1 MTIRVLHV
9 LGGLARGGVER
20 WLLHALGAVDR
31 HELAMDF
38 AVHAEGPCAYDD
50 AARRLGA
57 LVFSCRDP
65 HRPWLYAPRF
75 LSLLE
80 KHGPYDVVHSHVHH
94 FSGLPLLL
102 AAHAGVPVRIAHS
115 HCEGLTGPGGLAR
128 HAYEATMVQ
137 LLRRHA
143 VAWLACSEGAAQAL
157 FGDGWRSDP
166 RLRVFRTAIDLDA
179 FRGPPLARERLGL
192 LPDDVAIAHVG
203 SFTGA
208 KNHRFL
214 LEIAKAFAAVE
225 PKARLVLI
233 GDGPL
238 RPAIEHQILESGL
251 AGRVILAGER
261 DDVPAAL
268 LAMDGF
274 LLPSLRE
281 GLPLA
286 LLEAQ
291 AAGLPSV
298 VSDTF
303 TNEASVVSG
312 LITRLPL
319 SLPAAGWARALRA
332 ALRAPLLPW
341 RDAAL
346 EQMQQSPFDL
356 RANARAL
363 TSLYRE
369 LCRTA
374 QLWKAG

>member
-1 MTIRVLHV
+1 
-9 LGGLARGGVER
+9 
-20 WLLHALGAVDR
+20 
-31 HELAMDF
+31 
-38 AVHAEGPCAYDD
+38 
-50 AARRLGA
+50 
-57 LVFSCRDP
+57 
-65 HRPWLYAPRF
+65 
-75 LSLLE
+75 
-80 KHGPYDVVHSHVHH
+80 
-94 FSGLPLLL
+94 
-102 AAHAGVPVRIAHS
+102 
-115 HCEGLTGPGGLAR
+115 
-128 HAYEATMVQ
+128 
-137 LLRRHA
+137 
-143 VAWLACSEGAAQAL
+143 
-157 FGDGWRSDP
+157 
-166 RLRVFRTAIDLDA
+166 
-179 FRGPPLARERLGL
+179 
-192 LPDDVAIAHVG
+192 VG
-203 SFTGA
+203 SVTGA

-319 SLPAAGWARALRA
+319 SLPAAGWALALRA

-369 LCRTA
+369 LCQTA